1 MTLREQMTADLTAAF
16 YHPDEFAES
25 ATYNGASILVIED
38 GGYSRTTNV
47 PGVMI
52 PALSIR
58 VMAADVPA
66 PKPGDKVIMR
76 EATYY
81 VSTPPT
87 SDGGEWLLELDRE
100 VRRLGV

>member
-1 MTLREQMTADLTAAF
+1 MLKDIIAQDLIDVF
-16 YHPDEFAES
+16 YNEDDFAES
-25 ATYNGASILVIED
+25 ATYQGKAIHVVED

-47 PGVMI
+47 PGVMV

-58 VMAADVPA
+58 VMAVDVPA
-66 PKPGDKVIMR
+66 PKPGDKVVMR
-76 EATYY
+76 NQTWY